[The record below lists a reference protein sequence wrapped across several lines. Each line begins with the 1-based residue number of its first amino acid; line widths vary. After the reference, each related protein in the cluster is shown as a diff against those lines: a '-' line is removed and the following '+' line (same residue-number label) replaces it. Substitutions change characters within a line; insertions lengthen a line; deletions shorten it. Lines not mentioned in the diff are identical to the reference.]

1 MSRWFLIGLVF
12 FISGCS
18 LLMEDKK
25 SFRGDLQKFNT
36 TEENGLNLFDSASME
51 LIYVTHNVNNK
62 IKRLEIIQNQQQLII
77 SLDTLLDKRSVH
89 GSFTLETT
97 ETHWDLRIEGQIDR
111 RFLSDPIVSNEE
123 KPCTFSGICEKE
135 IEKEV
140 KECSQV
146 LDVEKC
152 EIKKEIVEERG
163 YYYDCPGAET
173 FTIAEQ
179 KTVYDLQL
187 KFFNPHSNQLLA
199 NFQGSTDERLEE
211 TSRVKTEPC
220 N

>member
-1 MSRWFLIGLVF
+1 MYKLLFIGLVF
-12 FISGCS
+12 FLPGCS

-25 SFRGDLQKFNT
+25 VFQGELQKWNT
-36 TEENGLNLFDSASME
+36 KEKNGLATFDSPRIE

-62 IKRLEIIQNQQQLII
+62 IKRLDLVQGERQLTI
-77 SLDTLLDKRSVH
+77 SLDPALDKKSVH
-89 GSFTLETT
+89 GSFTLETI
-97 ETHWDLRIEGQIDR
+97 ETDWDLRIEGQIDR
-111 RFLSDPIVSNEE
+111 RFLSDPIVSHQE
-123 KPCTFSGICEKE
+123 KSCTFSGICEKE

-163 YYYDCPGAET
+163 YYSDCPGAET
-173 FTIAEQ
+173 FTVAEQ

-187 KFFNPHSNQLLA
+187 KFFNPYSNQLLA

>member
-1 MSRWFLIGLVF
+1 MCRLLLMGLVF

-25 SFRGDLQKFNT
+25 IFRGELQKFNVK
-36 TEENGLNLFDSASME
+36 ENNGLGALDSAQTE

-62 IKRLEIIQNQQQLII
+62 IKRLDLIQGERQLTI
-77 SLDTLLDKRSVH
+77 SLDPMLDKKSVH
-89 GSFTLETT
+89 GSFTLEAI

-111 RFLSDPIVSNEE
+111 RFLSDPIVSHQE
-123 KPCTFSGICEKE
+123 KLCTFSGICEKE

-146 LDVEKC
+146 FDVEKC
-152 EIKKEIVEERG
+152 EIKREIVEERG
-163 YYYDCPGAET
+163 YYSDCPGAERFAIT
-173 FTIAEQ
+173 EQ

-187 KFFNPHSNQLLA
+187 KFFNPYSNQLLA
-199 NFQGSTDERLEE
+199 NFQGSTDEFIEE
-211 TSRVKTEPC
+211 TSRVKTESC

>member
-1 MSRWFLIGLVF
+1 MCRLLLMGLVF
-12 FISGCS
+12 FLSGCS
-18 LLMEDKK
+18 LLMEEKK
-25 SFRGDLQKFNT
+25 VFQGELQKFNT
-36 TEENGLNLFDSASME
+36 KENNGLGVFDSAAVE
-51 LIYVTHNVNNK
+51 LIYVTRVGNNE
-62 IKRLEIIQNQQQLII
+62 IRRLEIIQNQQQLII
-77 SLDTLLDKRSVH
+77 SLDPLLDKKSVH

-111 RFLSDPIVSNEE
+111 RFLSDPIVSEQ
-123 KPCTFSGICEKE
+123 KKSCIFSGICEKE

-163 YYYDCPGAET
+163 YYSDCPGAET
-173 FTIAEQ
+173 FTVAEQ

-187 KFFNPHSNQLLA
+187 KFFNPYSNQLLA

-211 TSRVKTEPC
+211 TSRVKTESC